1 MPQLNR
7 PVPFRDQLRDIIL
20 DQIHSGELEAGASI
34 NLNELANDIGVSKTP
49 VREALLHLEA
59 EKLVT
64 SRPGRGFFVP
74 PLLASE
80 AKEIYRAIGA
90 VESAALRLCG
100 APPNEV
106 FDELD
111 DLTRERMEA
120 RDDALRNVELDGRW
134 HEILLSH
141 VDNLPLLETLSH
153 LKNRM
158 LRYEITYMYS
168 PERIDVAV
176 EDHWEIMAA
185 LKAERVNDAAT
196 ILQTHWSRAATL
208 LGPEFDDEEE
218 ASELATGFRD

>member
-1 MPQLNR
+1 MPKLNR

-64 SRPGRGFFVP
+64 SRPGKGFFVP

-100 APPNEV
+100 TPPEDV
-106 FDELD
+106 FRELDEL
-111 DLTRERMEA
+111 TRQRKEA
-120 RDDALRNVELDGRW
+120 REDALRNLELDGRW

-168 PERIDVAV
+168 PDRIDVAL
-176 EDHWEIMAA
+176 EDHRDIMQA
-185 LKAERVNDAAT
+185 LKADRVEDAART
-196 ILQTHWSRAATL
+196 LQTHWSRAATL

-218 ASELATGFRD
+218 VSELATGFGG

>member
-7 PVPFRDQLRDIIL
+7 PVPFRDQLREIIL
-20 DQIHSGELEAGASI
+20 DQIHSGELEAGSSI
-34 NLNELANDIGVSKTP
+34 NLNKLASDIGVSKTP

-74 PLLASE
+74 PLLAEE

-100 APPNEV
+100 VPPADV
-106 FDELD
+106 FEKLD
-111 DLTRERMEA
+111 DLTRRRQDT
-120 RDDALRNVELDGRW
+120 RDDALHNLELDAQW
-134 HEILLSH
+134 HEILLAH
-141 VDNLPLLETLSH
+141 VDNSPLLEMLNH

-168 PERIDVAV
+168 PDRIDVALK
-176 EDHWEIMAA
+176 DHWEITDA
-185 LKAERVNDAAT
+185 LQTGRVEDAAE

-208 LGPEFDDEEE
+208 LGPEFDDQDE
-218 ASELATGFRD
+218 AEGLAAGLGN